1 MEKNAVGHACQHN
14 AAGKTAGDPRRRPLC
29 KRSAQLSQR
38 APRELLGTSIHRE
51 LLGTSIHRELL
62 GTSIP
67 RELLGT
73 SIRRELLGTS
83 IPRELLGT
91 SVPRELLGTSIPR
104 IFIVCRG
111 IAIAFCT
118 LAGSHPLALRI
129 ACETAIYAGLS
140 IRRAIVAMRYD
151 GWSPTVCRSWRC

>member
-1 MEKNAVGHACQHN
+1 MATKNTIGNACQHHSS
-14 AAGKTAGDPRRRPLC
+14 GQTAGDTRRRPLC
-29 KRSAQLSQR
+29 KGQSKGASRIAGH
-38 APRELLGTSIHRE
+38 EYY
-51 LLGTSIHRELL
+51 RELL

-83 IPRELLGT
+83 IHRELLGT

-111 IAIAFCT
+111 IAIAFGT

-129 ACETAIYAGLS
+129 ACETAVYAGLS
-140 IRRAIVAMRYD
+140 IGHATVARRYD
-151 GWSPTVCRSWRC
+151 GWCPTVCRSRRCRES